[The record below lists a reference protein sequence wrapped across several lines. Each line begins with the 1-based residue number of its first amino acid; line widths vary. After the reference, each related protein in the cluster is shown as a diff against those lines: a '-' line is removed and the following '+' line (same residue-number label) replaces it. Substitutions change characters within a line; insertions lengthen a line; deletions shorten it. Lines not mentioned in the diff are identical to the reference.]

1 VEEDA
6 GLRGDAR
13 RNRAMILAAAREVFE
28 ERGSGAPLEDVARRA
43 GVGVATLYR
52 RFPDRA
58 ALVRAVALEIS
69 GRVAD
74 EAQRAIDEEP
84 TAFAALARY
93 AHYALDA
100 RIAALIPALLTD
112 LRLDDPE
119 YRAVQQRGAE
129 ALGRIVDAAQA
140 AGDLRPDVAA
150 GDVGLLLIRLAR
162 PLPQLPAAL
171 DRELAHRHLDLVLA
185 GLRGI
190 GPPLSGPRLGIGDLR
205 TWQPGTP
212 GFP

>member
-1 VEEDA
+1 VDQDA

-13 RNRAMILAAAREVFE
+13 RNRAMILAAARDVFT
-28 ERGSGAPLEDVARRA
+28 ERGSAAPLEDVARRA

-58 ALVRAVALEIS
+58 ALVRAVALDIS
-69 GRVAD
+69 ARVTD
-74 EAQRAIDEEP
+74 EAERALAEEP

-129 ALGRIVDAAQA
+129 ALGRIVEAARA

-162 PLPQLPAAL
+162 PLPQLPADL

-205 TWQPGTP
+205 AWQPGTS
-212 GFP
+212 

>member
-1 VEEDA
+1 VDQDA

-13 RNRAMILAAAREVFE
+13 RNRAMILAAARDVFT
-28 ERGSGAPLEDVARRA
+28 ERGSAAPLEDVARRA

-58 ALVRAVALEIS
+58 ALVRSVALDIS
-69 GRVAD
+69 ARVTD
-74 EAQRAIDEEP
+74 EAERALAEEP

-129 ALGRIVDAAQA
+129 ALGRIVEAARA

-162 PLPQLPAAL
+162 PLPQLPADL

-205 TWQPGTP
+205 AWQPGTS
-212 GFP
+212 